1 MKLEKKPKVPDT
13 KLADLYAI
21 KIGAIW
27 REVKQEHISFWA
39 LTGYFLFE
47 YVRPQSIYP
56 AIDVLPWAKI
66 TLLVAIG
73 AVFMDRSVKWVS
85 SSENVL
91 FMLFMLVTVLSGVF
105 AFDPSVSWE
114 LKILTINWL
123 LVYFLVINIINSEK
137 RLLIFV
143 LGYLLFSFKM
153 SQHGFF
159 SFASRGFSFTQ
170 WGLSGP
176 SGWFQN
182 SGEFAIQMI
191 VFGTLALSFALALK
205 GNWGRY
211 KVWFFYFMPFSAL
224 FSVIGSSSRGA
235 QLALAAVGVVYM
247 LKLRIGIKYLVT
259 FVFLS
264 AVFIIFLPEEQMERF
279 SNIGQDETSRQR
291 LAYWDYG
298 IGVMN
303 DNPVLGLGYQN
314 WVAYIN
320 FDQPWE
326 FKGRKEEP
334 HNIYIKVGAE
344 LGYTGLFCFLLMIVF
359 VFIINSRTRR
369 AAKKQGNK
377 FFLYLAHGLD
387 AGLVGYL
394 AAGFFVT
401 VVYYPFFWVQMAMT
415 VALNSISKNQ
425 LRNLEAAKDPEIT
438 SDHSSERV

>member
-1 MKLEKKPKVPDT
+1 VPDT
-13 KLADLYAI
+13 NLTDLYAI

-27 REVKQEHISFWA
+27 REVKQQHISFWA
-39 LTGYFLFE
+39 LTGYFFFE

-56 AIDVLPWAKI
+56 AFDVLPWSKI
-66 TLLVAIG
+66 TLLVAFG

-91 FMLFMLVTVLSGVF
+91 FMLFILVVVLSSVF
-105 AFDPSVSWE
+105 AFEPSVSWE
-114 LKILTINWL
+114 QKILIINWL
-123 LVYFLVINIINSEK
+123 LVYFLFINIVNSEK

-159 SFASRGFSFTQ
+159 SFANRGFSFTR

-176 SGWFQN
+176 GGFFAN

-191 VFGTLALSFALALK
+191 VFGTLSLAFALALR

-211 KVWFFYFMPFSAL
+211 KVWFFYFMPFSA
-224 FSVIGSSSRGA
+224 FMSVIGSSSRGA

-247 LKLRIGIKYLVT
+247 LKLRVGIKYLLT
-259 FVFLS
+259 FVLLS
-264 AVFIIFLPEEQMERF
+264 VVLINFLPEEQMERF
-279 SNIGQDETSRQR
+279 SNIGEDKTSRQR
-291 LAYWDYG
+291 LIYFTYG

-303 DNPVLGLGYQN
+303 DNPVLGLGYYN
-314 WVAYIN
+314 WGQYIG
-320 FDQPWE
+320 FMQPRE
-326 FKGRKEEP
+326 FKGRAEEP
-334 HNIYIKVGAE
+334 HNIFIKVGAE
-344 LGYTGLFCFLLMIVF
+344 LGYTGLICFLLITIF

-387 AGLVGYL
+387 AGFVGYL
-394 AAGFFVT
+394 VAGFFVT

-415 VALNSISKNQ
+415 VALNSITNNQ
-425 LRNLEAAKDPEIT
+425 LRNFEVAEDSEII
-438 SDHSSERV
+438 SDHSAKRV